1 MNASQRIKEFDRRNP
16 NSGLDRFP
24 VLAQNVIRLLVPF
37 WYPAIQAF
45 IMDMQFQ
52 RSYRVGIDVGGTF
65 TDVVATGAD
74 GRILVRK
81 VASTPGDLSLG
92 SAQGVAE
99 LLAANGIR
107 AEEVD
112 VVVHATTTATN
123 AVLEAKGARTA
134 LITTADF
141 RDILEFRRVRVPELY
156 NLAYVKPA
164 PLVPRQL
171 RFEVSERLGP
181 VGQVWRPLDENSV
194 RTAAARIAASG
205 AEAVAICLL
214 HSYANPA
221 HEKRVRAIVE
231 EVLGDKVFVT
241 CSHEIL
247 PEMREYERTST
258 TVINAYLGPVMKAYL
273 RRLEERLIELGTGRA
288 LHVMTSGGGQM
299 SLKAA
304 MNKPAYLVESG
315 PAAGVIAAAHIAKRL
330 DLPNIITLDMGGT
343 TAKTAIIE
351 DAEPAKTSEFE
362 VGAGI
367 NLSSKLVRGAGYAIK
382 LPFIDVSE
390 IGAGGGSM
398 IRFDKGGALK
408 VGPESAGSEPGP
420 VCYGKGGK
428 VATLTDAFLTLG
440 YVNSKYLVG
449 GALGLHG
456 EIARQ
461 AIREQVADP
470 VGIDLHDGAYG
481 AVTVAVAN
489 MVRAVKSVSTYR
501 GRDPR
506 GYTLIAFG
514 GNGPLVGAMI
524 AHELSMARVLVPP
537 HSGVLS
543 ACGLLMAD
551 HEQEL
556 VRSFPALTTECD
568 PVELQA
574 AYAELSRNA
583 VATLTAEG
591 FAPED
596 IEVRRFADLRYAGQ
610 AYELTVPVPGTGVP
624 VMAEIDSAF
633 HNEHHKTYSHMSMTE
648 PVGLVSIRIVASV
661 RTPQPSEELSAAPD
675 KIDAEA
681 QPVTREVYFGKAR
694 GLHVVPVLRRA
705 DLRAAERAGPLLIEE
720 YDSTCLVPPG
730 ASARTDRW
738 NNIVITLEPQA

>member
-1 MNASQRIKEFDRRNP
+1 MDT
-16 NSGLDRFP
+16 
-24 VLAQNVIRLLVPF
+24 QN
-37 WYPAIQAF
+37 
-45 IMDMQFQ
+45 Q

-81 VASTPGDLSLG
+81 VASTPGDLSRG
-92 SAQGVAE
+92 SAQGVSE
-99 LLAANGIR
+99 LLAAHAIR
-107 AEEVD
+107 ADEVE

-123 AVLEAKGARTA
+123 AVLEGKGARTA
-134 LITTADF
+134 LITTAGF
-141 RDILEFRRVRVPELY
+141 RDVLEFRRVRVPELY

-164 PLVPRQL
+164 PLVPRHL

-181 VGQVWRPLDENSV
+181 LGQVWRPLDEDSV
-194 RTAAARIAASG
+194 REAAARISESR

-221 HEKRVRAIVE
+221 HEKRVREIVE
-231 EVLGDKVFVT
+231 DVLGDRLFVT

-273 RRLEERLIELGTGRA
+273 KRLEERLTDLGTGRS

-315 PAAGVIAAAHIAKRL
+315 PAAGVIAAARIAKRL

-351 DAEPAKTSEFE
+351 DAEPTKTSEFE

-390 IGAGGGSM
+390 IGAGGGSL

-440 YVNSKYLVG
+440 YVNAKYLVG
-449 GALGLHG
+449 GALGLHA

-461 AIREQVADP
+461 AVRQQVADP
-470 VGIDLHDGAYG
+470 VGIDLHDAAYG

-514 GNGPLVGAMI
+514 GNGPLIGAMV
-524 AHELSMARVLVPP
+524 AQELSMPRVLVPP

-556 VRSFPALTTECD
+556 VRSYPVLTAACD
-568 PVELQA
+568 PVALQE
-574 AYAELSRNA
+574 AYAELSDSA
-583 VATLTAEG
+583 IATLSAEG
-591 FAPED
+591 FAPEE
-596 IEVRRFADLRYAGQ
+596 IEVRRFADLRYSGQ
-610 AYELTVPVPGTGVP
+610 AYELVVPIPGTGLP
-624 VMAEIDSAF
+624 VMAEIESAF
-633 HNEHHKTYSHMSMTE
+633 HIEHHKTYSHMSTAE
-648 PVGLVSIRIVASV
+648 PVGLVSIRVLASV
-661 RTPQPSEELSAAPD
+661 RTPQPPEEPAHGPNAV
-675 KIDAEA
+675 DAGA
-681 QPVTREVYFGKAR
+681 QPETRDVYFGAGR
-694 GLHVVPVLRRA
+694 GMHAVPVLSRA

-738 NNIVITLEPQA
+738 NNIVITLEPRA

>member
-1 MNASQRIKEFDRRNP
+1 MDTQNP
-16 NSGLDRFP
+16 
-24 VLAQNVIRLLVPF
+24 
-37 WYPAIQAF
+37 
-45 IMDMQFQ
+45 
-52 RSYRVGIDVGGTF
+52 RSFRVGIDVGGTF
-65 TDVVATGAD
+65 TDIVATGSD

-92 SAQGVAE
+92 SSRGVSE
-99 LLAANGIR
+99 LLDANAIR
-107 AEEVD
+107 ADEVD

-123 AVLEAKGARTA
+123 AVLEGKGARTA
-134 LITTADF
+134 LITTAGF

-156 NLAYVKPA
+156 NLGYVKPA
-164 PLVPRQL
+164 PLVPRSL

-181 VGQVWRPLDENSV
+181 LGEVWRPLDEESV
-194 RTAAARIAASG
+194 RVAARRIADSG

-221 HEKRVRAIVE
+221 HEKRVRAIVGDE
-231 EVLGDKVFVT
+231 LGDTLFVT

-273 RRLEERLIELGTGRA
+273 QRLEERLTGLGTGRS

-315 PAAGVIAAAHIAKRL
+315 PAAGVIAAARIAKRL

-343 TAKTAIIE
+343 TAKTAIVE

-390 IGAGGGSM
+390 IGAGGGSK
-398 IRFDKGGALK
+398 IWFDKGGALK

-420 VCYGKGGK
+420 VCYGKGGT

-449 GALGLHG
+449 GALGLEAG
-456 EIARQ
+456 ISQQ
-461 AIREQVADP
+461 AVREQVAEP
-470 VGIDLHDGAYG
+470 LGIDLHDAAYG

-524 AHELSMARVLVPP
+524 AHELSMPRVLVPP

-543 ACGLLMAD
+543 AYGLLMAD

-556 VRSFPALTTECD
+556 VRSYPARTADCD
-568 PVELQA
+568 PAALHA
-574 AYAELSRNA
+574 AYAELSREA
-583 VATLTAEG
+583 VDTLSAEG
-591 FAPED
+591 FAPQD
-596 IEVRRFADLRYAGQ
+596 IEVRRFADLRYVGQ
-610 AYELTVPVPGTGVP
+610 AYELTVPVAGTGVP
-624 VMAEIDSAF
+624 VMTEVDAAF
-633 HNEHHKTYSHMSMTE
+633 HEEHHKTYSHMSKTE

-661 RTPQPSEELSAAPD
+661 RTPQHPEEHGNTPDQAAASD
-675 KIDAEA
+675 TS
-681 QPVTREVYFGKAR
+681 PVTRDVYFGAAR
-694 GLHVVPVLRRA
+694 GLHAVPVLRRA
-705 DLRAAERAGPLLIEE
+705 DLRESERAGPLLVEE

-730 ASARTDRW
+730 ATARVDRW
-738 NNIVITLEPQA
+738 NNIVITLEPRA

>member
-1 MNASQRIKEFDRRNP
+1 MDPQHSR
-16 NSGLDRFP
+16 
-24 VLAQNVIRLLVPF
+24 
-37 WYPAIQAF
+37 AF
-45 IMDMQFQ
+45 
-52 RSYRVGIDVGGTF
+52 RVGIDVGGTF
-65 TDVVATGAD
+65 TDIVATGSD

-81 VASTPGDLSLG
+81 VASTTGDLSLG
-92 SAQGVAE
+92 SSRGVSE
-99 LLAANGIR
+99 LLNENAIR
-107 AEEVD
+107 ADEVD

-123 AVLEAKGARTA
+123 AVLEGKGARTA
-134 LITTADF
+134 LITTAGF

-156 NLAYVKPA
+156 NLGYVKPA
-164 PLVPRQL
+164 PLVPRSL

-181 VGQVWRPLDENSV
+181 LGEIWRPLDEDSV
-194 RTAAARIAASG
+194 RVAAARIQASG

-214 HSYANPA
+214 HSYVNPE

-231 EVLGDKVFVT
+231 EMLGDKLFVT

-273 RRLEERLIELGTGRA
+273 QRLEERLTGLGTGRS

-315 PAAGVIAAAHIAKRL
+315 PAAGVIAAARIAKRL

-343 TAKTAIIE
+343 TAKTAIVE
-351 DAEPAKTSEFE
+351 HAEPAKTSEFE

-390 IGAGGGSM
+390 IGAGGGSK
-398 IRFDKGGALK
+398 IWFDKGGVLK

-420 VCYGKGGK
+420 VCYGKGGT

-449 GALGLHG
+449 GALGLEAG
-456 EIARQ
+456 ISQEAVR
-461 AIREQVADP
+461 AQVAEP
-470 VGIDLHDGAYG
+470 LGIDLRDAAYG

-524 AHELSMARVLVPP
+524 AHELSMPRVLVPP

-543 ACGLLMAD
+543 AYGLLMAD

-556 VRSFPALTTECD
+556 VRSYPARTAECD
-568 PVELQA
+568 PAALNA
-574 AYAELSRNA
+574 AYEELSREA
-583 VATLTAEG
+583 VDTLSAEG
-591 FAPED
+591 FAPQD
-596 IEVRRFADLRYAGQ
+596 IEVRRFADLRYVGQ
-610 AYELTVPVPGTGVP
+610 AYELTVPVAGTGVP
-624 VMAEIDSAF
+624 VMAEVDAAF
-633 HNEHHKTYSHMSMTE
+633 HEEHRKTYSHMSKSE

-661 RTPQPSEELSAAPD
+661 RTPQPAEEPADAPEAAA
-675 KIDAEA
+675 DAP
-681 QPVTREVYFGKAR
+681 PVTRDVYFGAVR
-694 GLHVVPVLRRA
+694 GLHAVPVLRRA
-705 DLRAAERAGPLLIEE
+705 GLREGERAGPLLVEE

-730 ASARTDRW
+730 ATARVDRW
-738 NNIVITLEPQA
+738 NNIVITLEPRA

>member
-1 MNASQRIKEFDRRNP
+1 
-16 NSGLDRFP
+16 
-24 VLAQNVIRLLVPF
+24 
-37 WYPAIQAF
+37 
-45 IMDMQFQ
+45 MDPQHS
-52 RSYRVGIDVGGTF
+52 RSFRVGIDVGGTF

-81 VASTPGDLSLG
+81 VASTPDDLSRG
-92 SAQGVAE
+92 SARGVSE
-99 LLAANGIR
+99 LLEAHAIR
-107 AEEVD
+107 ADEVD

-123 AVLEAKGARTA
+123 AVLEGKGARTA
-134 LITTADF
+134 LITTAGF

-164 PLVPRQL
+164 PLVPRSL

-181 VGQVWRPLDENSV
+181 LGEIWRPLDEDSV
-194 RTAAARIAASG
+194 RAAAARIQSSG
-205 AEAVAICLL
+205 VEAVAICLL

-221 HEKRVRAIVE
+221 HEKRVRAILE
-231 EVLGDKVFVT
+231 EMLDGKIFLT

-273 RRLEERLIELGTGRA
+273 QRLEERLTGLGTGRS

-299 SLKAA
+299 SLKSA
-304 MNKPAYLVESG
+304 MTKPAYLVESG
-315 PAAGVIAAAHIAKRL
+315 PAAGVIAAARIAKRL
-330 DLPNIITLDMGGT
+330 DLPNIITVDMGGT
-343 TAKTAIIE
+343 TAKTAIVE

-390 IGAGGGSM
+390 IGAGGGSK
-398 IRFDKGGALK
+398 IWFDKGGALK

-420 VCYGKGGK
+420 VCYGKGGT

-449 GALGLHG
+449 GALGLQAD
-456 EIARQ
+456 IARQ
-461 AIREQVADP
+461 AVRSQVADP
-470 VGIDLHDGAYG
+470 LGIDLHDAAYG

-514 GNGPLVGAMI
+514 GNGPLVGPMI
-524 AHELSMARVLVPP
+524 AQELSMPRVLVPP

-543 ACGLLMAD
+543 AYGLLMAD

-556 VRSFPALTTECD
+556 VRSYPARTATCD
-568 PVELQA
+568 PA
-574 AYAELSRNA
+574 ALHEAYEELSREA
-583 VATLTAEG
+583 VATLTSEG
-591 FAPED
+591 FAPD
-596 IEVRRFADLRYAGQ
+596 AIEVRRFADLRYVGQ
-610 AYELTVPVPGTGVP
+610 AYELTVPVSGTGIP
-624 VMAEIDSAF
+624 VMAAIDAAF
-633 HNEHHKTYSHMSMTE
+633 HDEHQKTYSHMSRSE

-661 RTPQPSEELSAAPD
+661 RTAPAREEQFDLAGSAAD
-675 KIDAEA
+675 E
-681 QPVTREVYFGKAR
+681 PVTRDVYFGAGR
-694 GLHVVPVLRRA
+694 GLHRVPVLRRA

-730 ASARTDRW
+730 ACARVDHW